1 MTGRARAR
9 ARGRARGG
17 VTEKDD
23 RRPGGPP
30 ESKQE
35 VRSVVCVVMIL
46 HACECSFILELVSIQ
61 RFTHPTQSVPSSRYL
76 PSDLH
81 RCFLCNILLISSH
94 GRTKKGVSR

>member
-35 VRSVVCVVMIL
+35 VCSVVCVVTIL
-46 HACECSFILELVSIQ
+46 YAYEC
-61 RFTHPTQSVPSSRYL
+61 
-76 PSDLH
+76 
-81 RCFLCNILLISSH
+81 
-94 GRTKKGVSR
+94 

>member
-35 VRSVVCVVMIL
+35 VCSVVGVVMIL
-46 HACECSFILELVSIQ
+46 HAYECSFI
-61 RFTHPTQSVPSSRYL
+61 HPTIHPSNSVCSCLEVSSLRPSSL
-76 PSDLH
+76 FPLQHSPH
-81 RCFLCNILLISSH
+81 RMAVLRKVFL
-94 GRTKKGVSR
+94 GDMW

>member
-35 VRSVVCVVMIL
+35 VRSFVYVITTL
-46 HACECSFILELVSIQ
+46 HTCLQVSISP
-61 RFTHPTQSVPSSRYL
+61 RVLSYHFTLCHPSQSGPSSRYL
-76 PSDLH
+76 PSHIH
-81 RCFLCNILLISSH
+81 RCYFLSSLLITRPYH
-94 GRTKKGVSR
+94 EWRF